1 MRHVVLGARGQ
12 LGRDL
17 CPRLPGEV
25 LTPTRDQADLA
36 RPDQLQEWLKQVRP
50 DTVINCAAYNFV
62 DRAETEPEAVFTV
75 NTWGV
80 RALASMCRSL
90 DCLLVQFSSDYVF
103 GLDARRRQPWGE
115 NDAPGPV
122 NVYGLSKLTGEYLVR
137 TLCPRHL
144 VLRTCGL
151 YGLWGT
157 GGKGGN
163 FVETM
168 LRKAGQGHPLNVV
181 NDQVC
186 TPSYTVD
193 VAEAA
198 VQLIVAGGHGLFH
211 VTSTGSCSWY
221 EFAQVIFE
229 MAGVDANLKGV
240 SSSAYA
246 SPARRPAYSVLGD
259 EQLRSLGLNP
269 LRSWR
274 EALSAYL
281 QERDRRNSGQ
291 SAGSEVRAIS

>member
-17 CPRLPGEV
+17 CPRLSGEV
-25 LTPTRDQADLA
+25 LTPTRYQADLS
-36 RPDQLQEWLKQVRP
+36 RPEQLQEWLTKVRP
-50 DTVINCAAYNFV
+50 DTVINCVSYNFV
-62 DRAETEPEAVFTV
+62 DRAENEPEAAFTV

-80 RALASMCRSL
+80 RALASMCRNL

-103 GLDARRRQPWGE
+103 GLDAGRRQPWGE

-122 NVYGLSKLTGEYLVR
+122 NVYGLSKLIGEYLVR

-151 YGLWGT
+151 YGLWGS

-168 LRKAGQGHPLNVV
+168 LRKAGQGQPLNVV
-181 NDQVC
+181 DDQVC
-186 TPSYTVD
+186 TPSYAMD

-198 VQLIVAGGHGLFH
+198 VKLIEAAGQGLFH
-211 VTSTGSCSWY
+211 ITNTGSCSWY
-221 EFAQVIFE
+221 EFAQAIFDL
-229 MAGVDANLKGV
+229 AGVEAKLKGV
-240 SSSAYA
+240 STAAYA
-246 SPARRPAYSVLGD
+246 SPARRPSYSVLGD
-259 EQLRSLGLNP
+259 EHLRSLGLKP

-274 EALSAYL
+274 EGLSAYL
-281 QERDRRNSGQ
+281 RERDRINSAP
-291 SAGSEVRAIS
+291 SAGPGRVIS

>member
-1 MRHVVLGARGQ
+1 
-12 LGRDL
+12 
-17 CPRLPGEV
+17 
-25 LTPTRDQADLA
+25 
-36 RPDQLQEWLKQVRP
+36 
-50 DTVINCAAYNFV
+50 
-62 DRAETEPEAVFTV
+62 
-75 NTWGV
+75 
-80 RALASMCRSL
+80 
-90 DCLLVQFSSDYVF
+90 
-103 GLDARRRQPWGE
+103 
-115 NDAPGPV
+115 
-122 NVYGLSKLTGEYLVR
+122 
-137 TLCPRHL
+137 
-144 VLRTCGL
+144 
-151 YGLWGT
+151 
-157 GGKGGN
+157 
-163 FVETM
+163 
-168 LRKAGQGHPLNVV
+168 VV